1 MNKVF
6 DKESNF
12 AWYLVKTF
20 PGKESYAVDFIKNIA
35 ANENCLCDIDD
46 FFVPKFV
53 DKAKSKETGASVMMG
68 YFAMHLNLTPQM
80 LKVVDKAQLA
90 KIHLTAKKYD
100 NNGKIVK
107 SKSTINHK
115 ITFFINKKMTKSDL
129 DKMMDSSRLYNEIK
143 NVYHVG
149 EKVIIMDGPLKNLCG
164 VIKKIY
170 GNEKLCIDVEIV
182 GRKVSIEL
190 DVLKIKKED

>member
-20 PGKESYAVDFIKNIA
+20 PGKESYAVDFIKSIA
-35 ANENCLCDIDD
+35 TEENCLDDIDD

-53 DKAKSKETGASVMMG
+53 DKAKSKDSYASVMMG

-80 LKVVDKAQLA
+80 LKVINKVQLA

-100 NNGKIVK
+100 DNGKIVR

-115 ITFFINKKMTKSDL
+115 ITFFTNKKMTKSDL
-129 DKMMDSSRLYNEIK
+129 EKMMDSSRLYNEIK

-164 VIKKIY
+164 VIKKMY
-170 GNEKLCIDVEIV
+170 SNDKLCVDVEIV